1 MVLGSDFELGFCWF
15 KVKYDFLGYGLG
27 SDAEMGFGD
36 FQVCTFHTY
45 SDFGLINIG
54 FNNCDSG
61 FSYLVIGSDRFI
73 VGMESVTL
81 ALFF

>member
-1 MVLGSDFELGFCWF
+1 LKWGFAGLRLSMIFWAMGWGLMLKWILETF
-15 KVKYDFLGYGLG
+15 KFD
-27 SDAEMGFGD
+27 
-36 FQVCTFHTY
+36 TFHTY

-61 FSYLVIGSDRFI
+61 FSYLVIGSDRII

-81 ALFF
+81 ALFFLIVDR